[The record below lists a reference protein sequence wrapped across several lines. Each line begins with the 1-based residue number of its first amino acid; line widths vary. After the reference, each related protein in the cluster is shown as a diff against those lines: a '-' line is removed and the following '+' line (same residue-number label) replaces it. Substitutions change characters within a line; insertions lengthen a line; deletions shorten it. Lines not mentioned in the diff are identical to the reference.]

1 MVTDYSFPVRMFVL
15 GVVATTCFFIAAVAV
30 PFFGFV
36 PGLLTMVP
44 SVYLGVLTR
53 HRWLPLS
60 IVVLTTVL
68 LYLFFRQGGPVLGF
82 LFEYGLPAVML
93 NEVVRKH
100 YNNRLRIMAVAAG
113 ACAGIVLLAVFFYSF
128 QSSMTPMT
136 MVQRAFQAN
145 LEMVQQV
152 YRDMGMAKEQ
162 LAFLRDSSPVL
173 GYWVGMLFPSLLFG
187 AYFLLNG
194 LTMVMVGLLGRWRHT
209 PISWGEGSLFE
220 NFAVYQQ
227 TIWVLI
233 GLWVAV
239 LLPGLPELIRFF
251 LFNGIF
257 VLVFFYLL
265 QGMAIIYCYLNR
277 FKVGAGGRV
286 FIYFLLFAFHFLLVA
301 VAMIGLFDMWVD
313 FRKFARQVK
322 S

>member
-1 MVTDYSFPVRMFVL
+1 MVTDHSFPVRMFVL
-15 GVVATTCFFIAAVAV
+15 GVVATTCFFIAAIAV
-30 PFFGFV
+30 PIFGFV

-44 SVYLGVLTR
+44 AVYVGILTR
-53 HRWLPLS
+53 HRWLPLY
-60 IVVLTTVL
+60 IVALTTVL
-68 LYLFFRQGGPVLGF
+68 LYLFFHQGGPLLGF
-82 LFEYGLPAVML
+82 LLEYGLPAVML
-93 NEVVRKH
+93 NEVARKLST
-100 YNNRLRIMAVAAG
+100 RLRVMVVAAG
-113 ACAGIVLLAVFFYSF
+113 ACVGIVLLAVFFYAF
-128 QSSMTPMT
+128 QSSVTPMAL
-136 MVQRAFQAN
+136 VQQAFQAN

-162 LAFLRDSSPVL
+162 LAFLHDSTPIL

-194 LTMVMVGLLGRWRHT
+194 LTMVMVSLLGRWRHT
-209 PISWGEGSLFE
+209 PIIWGEGPLFE
-220 NFAVYQQ
+220 NFTVYPQ

-233 GLWVAV
+233 GLWVVV

-257 VLVFFYLL
+257 VLAFFYFL
-265 QGMAIIYCYLNR
+265 QGMAIFHCYLKK
-277 FKVGAGGRV
+277 FQVGGGGRA

-301 VAMIGLFDMWVD
+301 VVMIGLFDMWVD
-313 FRKFARQVK
+313 FRKFSRKVK

>member
-1 MVTDYSFPVRMFVL
+1 MLVL
-15 GVVATTCFFIAAVAV
+15 GVVTTTCFFIAAVAV

-44 SVYLGVLTR
+44 AVYLGILTR
-53 HRWLPLS
+53 HRCLPLC
-60 IVVLTTVL
+60 IVVLTAVL
-68 LYLFFRQGGPVLGF
+68 LSLLFHQGGPILGF
-82 LFEYGLPAVML
+82 LLEYGLPAVML
-93 NEVVRKH
+93 SEVVRKG
-100 YNNRLRIMAVAAG
+100 YDSRLLVMVLAAG
-113 ACAGIVLLAVFFYSF
+113 ACAGIVLLAVLFYAF

-136 MVQRAFQAN
+136 MVQLAFQAN

-162 LAFLRDSSPVL
+162 LDFLRDSSPVL

-187 AYFLLNG
+187 AYFSLNG
-194 LTMVMVGLLGRWRHT
+194 LTMVMVSMLGRWRHT
-209 PISWGEGSLFE
+209 PITWGAGSLFE

-227 TIWVLI
+227 TVWVLI

-239 LLPGLPELIRFF
+239 LLPGLPEMIRFF
-251 LFNGIF
+251 PINGIV

-265 QGMAIIYCYLNR
+265 QGMAIIHCYLKR
-277 FKVGAGGRV
+277 FQVGVGGRV

-301 VAMIGLFDMWVD
+301 VAMIGLFDMWGD

>member
-1 MVTDYSFPVRMFVL
+1 MFVL

-44 SVYLGVLTR
+44 AVYLGVLTR

-60 IVVLTTVL
+60 IVALTTVL
-68 LYLFFRQGGPVLGF
+68 LYLFFRQGGLVLGY
-82 LFEYGLPAVML
+82 LLEYGLPAVML
-93 NEVVRKH
+93 SELARKH
-100 YNNRLRIMAVAAG
+100 STRLRVMALAAG
-113 ACAGIVLLAVFFYSF
+113 ACVGIVTLAVFFYAF
-128 QSSMTPMT
+128 QSSMIPMT
-136 MVQRAFQAN
+136 VVQRAFQTN

-162 LAFLRDSSPVL
+162 LDFLRDSSPVL

-187 AYFLLNG
+187 AYFSLNG
-194 LTMVMVGLLGRWRHT
+194 LTVVMVSMLGRWRHT
-209 PISWGEGSLFE
+209 SITWGVGSLFE

-227 TIWVLI
+227 TVWVLI
-233 GLWVAV
+233 GLWVVV

-251 LFNGIF
+251 LFNGIV

-265 QGMAIIYCYLNR
+265 QGMAIIHCYLKR
-277 FKVGAGGRV
+277 FQVGAGGRV

>member
-1 MVTDYSFPVRMFVL
+1 MFIL
-15 GVVATTCFFIAAVAV
+15 GVVVTTCFFIAAVAV

-44 SVYLGVLTR
+44 AVYIGVLTRR
-53 HRWLPLS
+53 HRWLPLY
-60 IVVLTTVL
+60 IVILTSVS
-68 LYLFFRQGGPVLGF
+68 LYLFFHQGGPVLGF
-82 LFEYGLPAVML
+82 LLEYGLPAVML
-93 NEVVRKH
+93 SEVTRKRST
-100 YNNRLRIMAVAAG
+100 RLRAMAVAAG
-113 ACAGIVLLAVFFYSF
+113 ACAGIVLLAVFFFAF
-128 QSSMTPMT
+128 QSSATPMT
-136 MVQRAFQAN
+136 VVQQAFQAN

-162 LAFLRDSSPVL
+162 LAFLHDSSPVL

-194 LTMVMVGLLGRWRHT
+194 LTMVMVSLLGRWRHT
-209 PISWGEGSLFE
+209 PITWGEGSLFE
-220 NFAVYQQ
+220 NFVVYQQ
-227 TIWVLI
+227 AIWVLI

-239 LLPGLPELIRFF
+239 LFPGLPELVRFF

-265 QGMAIIYCYLNR
+265 QGMAIIHCYLKR
-277 FKVGAGGRV
+277 FQVGNGGRV

-313 FRKFARQVK
+313 FRKFARQDK
-322 S
+322 G